1 MGALTL
7 SYAERRDWLRLSRS
21 ENVGPVTFRSLLDHY
36 DSVSD
41 ALAALPELS
50 AKGGRRRP
58 IRIYDQERA
67 EADLERADE
76 LGARFVAW
84 GEPDYPAL
92 LHHIDGSPPLICIK
106 GDADVLGRPVL
117 GIVGARNASAL
128 GRKLT
133 RKIAGELGEAGF
145 TVVSG
150 LARGIDTAAHQGSL
164 ETGTVAV
171 LAGGIDNIYPP
182 ENEDLY
188 HDIARRGLLV
198 SEHTV
203 GTKPQAQHFPRRNRL
218 VSGMSYGVLVVEA
231 ALRSGSLITARLA
244 LEQNRE
250 VFAVPGTPMDPR
262 AEGTNKLIKDGAVLV
277 QSARDITDVITPML
291 SPTRPSSGHSRTEQA
306 SDTRDAAHC
315 DLSTTDRNRLL
326 DLIGSNAVNID
337 DLIRESGLDA
347 SAVMIALL
355 ELELA
360 GSVER
365 LPQQKV
371 ARSEAQ

>member
-1 MGALTL
+1 MGAITL

-21 ENVGPVTFRSLLDHY
+21 ENVGPATFRSLLNRYGD
-36 DSVSD
+36 VSK
-41 ALAALPELS
+41 ALAALPDLS
-50 AKGGRRRP
+50 AKGGRKQP
-58 IRIYDQERA
+58 IKIYGRERA
-67 EADLERADE
+67 EADLERADA
-76 LGARFVAW
+76 LGARFVTWSEA
-84 GEPDYPAL
+84 DYPTL

-106 GDADVLGRPVL
+106 GSTDVLDRPAL

-150 LARGIDTAAHQGSL
+150 MARGIDTAAHQGSL
-164 ETGTVAV
+164 DHGTVAI

-188 HDIARRGLLV
+188 HAIARQGLLI

-203 GTKPQAQHFPRRNRL
+203 GTKPQAQNFPRRNRL
-218 VSGMSYGVLVVEA
+218 VSGMSYGVLVIEA
-231 ALRSGSLITARLA
+231 AMRSGSLITARLA

-250 VFAVPGTPMDPR
+250 VFAVPGNPMDPR

-277 QSARDITDVITPML
+277 QTVQDITDVITPMISDRQMPPDTHL
-291 SPTRPSSGHSRTEQA
+291 LEQA
-306 SDTRDAAHC
+306 PGAAGIPHP
-315 DLSTTDRNRLL
+315 DLSTTDRSRLL
-326 DLIGSNAVNID
+326 DLIGSSAVSID

-347 SAVMIALL
+347 STVMTALL

-371 ARSEAQ
+371 ARLGA

>member
-1 MGALTL
+1 MGAYTL

-21 ENVGPVTFRSLLDHY
+21 ENVGPATFRSLLNHY
-36 DSVSD
+36 GTVSD
-41 ALAALPELS
+41 ALASLPSLS
-50 AKGGRRRP
+50 AKGGRKRP
-58 IRIYDQERA
+58 IKIYDQERA

-92 LHHIDGSPPLICIK
+92 LHHIDASPPLICIK
-106 GDADVLGRPVL
+106 GTTRVLSPPAI

-133 RKIAGELGEAGF
+133 RKIAGELGDAGF

-150 LARGIDTAAHQGSL
+150 MARGIDTAAHQGSL
-164 ETGTVAV
+164 ESGTVAV

-182 ENEDLY
+182 ENDDLY
-188 HDIARRGLLV
+188 HEIARQGLLI

-203 GTKPQAQHFPRRNRL
+203 GTKPQAQLFPRRNRL
-218 VSGMSYGVLVVEA
+218 VSGMSYGVLVIEA
-231 ALRSGSLITARLA
+231 AMRSGSLITARLA

-250 VFAVPGTPMDPR
+250 VFAVPGNPMDPR

-277 QSARDITDVITPML
+277 QNAQDIVDVITPMISDIRL
-291 SPTRPSSGHSRTEQA
+291 PSSPDLTVKEP
-306 SDTRDAAHC
+306 AATVVLHQ
-315 DLSTTDRNRLL
+315 DISTTDRNRLL
-326 DLIGSNAVNID
+326 DLIGSNAVGID

-347 SAVMIALL
+347 SAVMTALL

-371 ARSEAQ
+371 ARLGI